1 MKVFVDSSLLVYLN
15 VKMPY
20 SEAKLVEDL
29 WLELM
34 LKHSL
39 YTNVLVLDELIY
51 VSKKKYGVGFEE
63 TMEFIDRAVLPYVD
77 VLSIGLSE
85 YIGAKKLM
93 KEYGLKPSDSIHV
106 ATIESYGLQAIATED
121 EDFDRVRIKRIWVKT

>member
-20 SEAKLVEDL
+20 SEAKLVEEF

-39 YTNVLVLDELIY
+39 YTNILVLDELIY
-51 VSKKKYGVGFEE
+51 VSKKKYGVRSEE
-63 TMEFIDRAVLPYVD
+63 TIEFIDKAVLPYVD
-77 VLSIGLSE
+77 VISIGLSE

-93 KEYGLKPSDSIHV
+93 KEYGLNPSDSIHL
-106 ATIESYGLQAIATED
+106 ATIEGYGLQAIATED
-121 EDFDRVRIKRIWVKT
+121 EDFDKVEIKRIWIKE